1 MATIPTPHGGLLI
14 ITLPNQGATGILS
27 SQYFDR
33 MAPHGKI
40 RDALYEWMNIW
51 GIKVSTS
58 QRQYGDLEANTQEV
72 VWCEDV
78 PKSLHGPQTV
88 PYFAEHGEHV
98 LNVLEAQSP
107 RLIIV
112 FSGYLYEALKSPVMA
127 SKVTAII
134 GRAKTPARRIT
145 TERLKAL
152 HQSFE
157 RCELL
162 GLPTPSKNTT
172 KAYVETLTMAVR
184 QAFQTAGFS
193 PSEKVDDLLMQAR
206 GMLVLDER
214 KTLEKWE
221 RQFAIDRQRAQQLL
235 DALEEEG
242 RISAP
247 DEKGRRYLNLDR

>member
-1 MATIPTPHGGLLI
+1 MATIPTPQGGLLI
-14 ITLPNQGATGILS
+14 ITLPNQGATGLLS

-33 MAPHGKI
+33 QADHGKI
-40 RDALYEWMNIW
+40 RDALTQWMSVW

-58 QRQYGDLEANTQEV
+58 ARQYGHLEANTQEV
-72 VWCEDV
+72 VWCDDV

-88 PYFAEHGEHV
+88 PYFAENGQRV
-98 LNVLEAQSP
+98 LDKMQAQAP

-112 FSGYLYEALKSPVMA
+112 FSGYLYEALKSPAMA
-127 SKVTAII
+127 SAVTAII

-157 RCELL
+157 RCEMLV
-162 GLPTPSKNTT
+162 LPTPSKNTT
-172 KAYVETLTMAVR
+172 RTYVESLTTAVR
-184 QAFQTAGFS
+184 QAFETAGFS
-193 PSEKVDDLLMQAR
+193 PSEKVDDLLIQAR
-206 GMLVLDER
+206 TMMVLDEK

-221 RQFAIDRQRAQQLL
+221 RQFAIDRERAQQLL
-235 DALEEEG
+235 QALEDEG

-247 DEKGRRYLNLDR
+247 DEKGRRYFI